1 MITFDLLFKFR
12 FTVVMLSSYN
22 AWLPVYSR
30 PKHRV
35 AYVCA
40 KFYAQVVRL
49 QVVVKSSRSLS
60 RLLMSFLSSQL
71 AEVIVQPVKSLFVC
85 LCVCVLTRI
94 AQITTEHRDS

>member
-1 MITFDLLFKFR
+1 VITFDLLFKFR

-49 QVVVKSSRSLS
+49 QCRRKKFTFAISSPDE
-60 RLLMSFLSSQL
+60 LL
-71 AEVIVQPVKSLFVC
+71 VISVG
-85 LCVCVLTRI
+85 
-94 AQITTEHRDS
+94 